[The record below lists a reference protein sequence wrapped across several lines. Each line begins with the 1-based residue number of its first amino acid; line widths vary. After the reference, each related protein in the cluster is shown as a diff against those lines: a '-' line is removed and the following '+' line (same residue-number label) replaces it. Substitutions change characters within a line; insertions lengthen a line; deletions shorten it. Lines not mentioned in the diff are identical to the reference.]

1 MSFAENLRDR
11 VADQTPDSVTPFEEV
26 VARARRRRRRQV
38 SAVVAATGAVAAI
51 AIVVPALTGGGAP
64 HQVTGSGQTSEP
76 TTSTTPTT
84 DSTPGTPTSV
94 PTSTDGPTGEMP
106 NLVLQLE
113 DREVA
118 LRAWTA
124 CWGNGCVDGFPPP
137 DLAQVG
143 SPDQVIAW
151 SPEADM
157 RWSVTFVETGVKD
170 KCARSISYSAKPYDG
185 HHVLLEPA
193 GPAGSYRVDVFG
205 RAPSGGDV
213 VYSFGWTTPTAGRAP
228 KPAAG
233 IAAVLADHDGKL
245 DSYGVELSISD
256 LATQPASAE
265 ATITVTS
272 STGESVQFVPRGP
285 GACTDAGNLFFTLRD
300 GSAATRIGPGPF
312 TYSVDL
318 VLDGTHYTGTGRYPD
333 DVQKGNEPSVRL
345 TWDPPLPSYTVK

>member
-1 MSFAENLRDR
+1 MNFSEELRAR
-11 VADQTPDSVTPFEEV
+11 VADQTPESIAPFEDV
-26 VARARRRRRRQV
+26 LTRARRRRRRQASTV
-38 SAVVAATGAVAAI
+38 LGATAAVVAVAVA
-51 AIVVPALTGGGAP
+51 VPALTGGGAP
-64 HQVTGSGQTSEP
+64 SHVPGSGETSA
-76 TTSTTPTT
+76 TSPTPTT
-84 DSTPGTPTSV
+84 ADSPGTPASA
-94 PTSTDGPTGEMP
+94 PTSTHGPTGEVP

-113 DREVA
+113 DREVP
-118 LRAWTA
+118 LTAWSL
-124 CWGNGCVDGFPPP
+124 CWGNGCADGFPPP
-137 DLAQVG
+137 DLEQVG

-213 VYSFGWTTPTAGRAP
+213 VYSFGWTTPVAGRSP
-228 KPAAG
+228 KPASG
-233 IAAVLADHDGKL
+233 VAAVLAEHDGEL
-245 DSYGVELSISD
+245 DSYGVEVSISN
-256 LATQPASAE
+256 LATHPTSAE
-265 ATITVTS
+265 VTITVTS
-272 STGESVQFVPRGP
+272 STGESIQFVPRGP

-300 GSAATRIGPGPF
+300 GSAATHIGPGPF

-333 DVQKGNEPSVRL
+333 DLQKGNEPSVKL
-345 TWDPPLPSYTVK
+345 TWDPPLPSYTVN